1 VVVLRVDNDDSD
13 DDAGGADADELY
25 LAHVVSTKAHARLL
39 NVDPSEALAMSGV
52 VDFVSYKDVPV
63 NNSYSPLYLPN
74 DEETVFAVD
83 TVGDYL
89 IGRLLTFLSIQS
101 RHRTMSCLLCPDTVS
116 LLVRIGGERS
126 FKVGGQE

>member
-1 VVVLRVDNDDSD
+1 MDVCCLLLLFYCVYFLLLPYIWRIKLNINLDQGGGGTAAWSAYSWIRQCTD
-13 DDAGGADADELY
+13 DDGGADADELY

-39 NVDPSEALAMSGV
+39 DVDPSEALAMSGV
-52 VDFVSYKDVPV
+52 VDFVSYKDVPA

-89 IGRLLTFLSIQS
+89 
-101 RHRTMSCLLCPDTVS
+101 TVT
-116 LLVRIGGERS
+116 GC
-126 FKVGGQE
+126 